1 MVFQSAGREQ
11 LLLKVL
17 IRPLT
22 DQQQCLRPFDESN
35 DFCDNKHG
43 YQETE
48 TITMFA
54 YIHSTKFV
62 LRYSIHN
69 CHISYLMNCKFDY

>member
-69 CHISYLMNCKFDY
+69 YHISYIMDFKFNH